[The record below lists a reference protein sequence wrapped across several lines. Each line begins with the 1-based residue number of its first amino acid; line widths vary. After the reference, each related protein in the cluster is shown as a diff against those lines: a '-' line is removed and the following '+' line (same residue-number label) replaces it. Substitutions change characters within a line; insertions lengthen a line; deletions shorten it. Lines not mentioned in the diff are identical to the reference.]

1 MSEVDLKKMVT
12 IVFSNPPSDPKTYK
26 LDLSVDDSLEMNET
40 VVSELAKTTSN
51 VLINIFISG
60 CNILY
65 GNEVTPA
72 NISQDQFQYINKYIK
87 SFGYETHYEYT
98 YNEEQKPTNLNVY
111 FTALE

>member
-1 MSEVDLKKMVT
+1 M
-12 IVFSNPPSDPKTYK
+12 
-26 LDLSVDDSLEMNET
+26 
-40 VVSELAKTTSN
+40 
-51 VLINIFISG
+51 NIFISG

-72 NISQDQFQYINKYIK
+72 NISQDQFQHINKYIK

-98 YNEEQKPTNLNVY
+98 YNEEKLPTNLNVY